1 MNLACQSIKNFLLF
15 WLRNSNPSEDVN
27 PEVKVFLEEVHF
39 MKLSWLAAWAD
50 EPVLQYNITS
60 DIISMLFVDRA

>member
-27 PEVKVFLEEVHF
+27 PEVKVFLIAALSNLRMGAPAF
-39 MKLSWLAAWAD
+39 AMFLLKNRKNMKI
-50 EPVLQYNITS
+50 NI
-60 DIISMLFVDRA
+60 